1 MKLSSGQIRILVSAA
16 FYTLLLICY
25 AVRPPEATGIF
36 PAVILPA
43 ALQALISI
51 KPRRRN
57 SLSFALTLIPSAVM
71 ATSIATCS
79 ALLQLRT
86 WLPGLVSAAITRL
99 VNDLRR
105 WPDSRP
111 ATLHWVGAAIGM
123 MTFAATAA
131 ILLRA

>member
-1 MKLSSGQIRILVSAA
+1 MKLSSGQIRALVLAA
-16 FYTLLLICY
+16 FYSLLLVCY
-25 AVRPPEATGIF
+25 AVRPPEAAGI
-36 PAVILPA
+36 ASAITLPA
-43 ALQALISI
+43 ELQAIVSI
-51 KPRRRN
+51 KPRQRN

-79 ALLQLRT
+79 APLQLKT
-86 WLPGLVSAAITRL
+86 LLPGFVSATVVRL

-111 ATLHWVGAAIGM
+111 ATLRWVGAAIGM

-131 ILLRA
+131 ILLQA